1 MTLRRNLARVI
12 WLGFALLVLSLASI
26 YLTSGKTST
35 KGKSFVFG
43 FHYKESWLS
52 STKHSQY
59 YTDWPAEFYIL

>member
-43 FHYKESWLS
+43 FYYKES
-52 STKHSQY
+52 
-59 YTDWPAEFYIL
+59 